1 VKKSNLIV
9 TGPLVADA
17 INAYYSVASTAF
29 ASAAAASAAGCAK
42 VAAIGTGYSCNVID
56 GADPSAL
63 NALPRLLVLNAPY
76 VNSAYL
82 VVSGLE
88 FSVDARIPLSDGIR
102 FESRLDVQET
112 LQYDLHPTS
121 GAVQKYAGTVGPEDL
136 SSGGGTPRWRG
147 NWQNSLVAGPFALTA
162 TTYYVGRIKAV
173 AADQASS
180 VNGDV
185 SCNAAIYKVAG
196 QPVEKFCYVKS
207 FLYTDVNLAMKVSD
221 QFQFSLTVGNAFGAR
236 APLFAN
242 TAYATQTNYLA
253 SWHAAGLIGRTFK
266 AGANFKF

>member
-1 VKKSNLIV
+1 
-9 TGPLVADA
+9 
-17 INAYYSVASTAF
+17 
-29 ASAAAASAAGCAK
+29 
-42 VAAIGTGYSCNVID
+42 
-56 GADPSAL
+56 
-63 NALPRLLVLNAPY
+63 
-76 VNSAYL
+76 
-82 VVSGLE
+82 
-88 FSVDARIPLSDGIR
+88 
-102 FESRLDVQET
+102 
-112 LQYDLHPTS
+112 
-121 GAVQKYAGTVGPEDL
+121 QKYAGTVGPEDL

-180 VNGDV
+180 VNGDT
-185 SCNAAIYKVAG
+185 SCNAAIYVSTTVV
-196 QPVEKFCYVKS
+196 PRNVNTFCYVKK
-207 FLYTDVNLAMKVSD
+207 FIYTDVNLAMKVSD

-236 APLFAN
+236 APTFAN